1 MKVAI
6 VAYSLNEPGWNE
18 DWKNLCIV
26 NSIEYKAFDSFDP
39 DFIDDL
45 LVYNPDKVLWRSGNV
60 PYKKI
65 KDEMQRQ
72 FLDKTELRVVPNWQ
86 THYLY
91 DHKIRQTYLFNLH
104 EIPHP
109 ETQVFFNEKYAL
121 EYIERAK
128 YPFVIKADGGSGGRS
143 FRFIETK
150 EQALVRVNEAFRGR
164 GRITGREH
172 EKHILYIQEYIPAPS
187 MWRICMFK
195 NKIGYG
201 FVQKTTPGI
210 KVASYRSERVYPP
223 VPTELLDMAQKI
235 NYGMNWDWMFYDMI
249 WSEKYDRYLVLEITD
264 TCNISGPAGRNL
276 TYYRENDEW
285 VAKKENSPSQEIIF
299 ELFVMEDLRL
309 QGRLV
314 K

>member
-1 MKVAI
+1 MKIAI
-6 VAYSLNEPGWNE
+6 VGYSLSESGWAE
-18 DWKNLCIV
+18 DWKNLCIA
-26 NSIEYKAFDSFDP
+26 NSIEYKSFDSFDP

-45 LVYNPDKVLWRSGNV
+45 LAYGPDRVLWRSGNI

-72 FLDKTELRVVPNWQ
+72 FLDRTELRIVPNWN

-104 EIPHP
+104 GIPHP
-109 ETQVFFNEKYAL
+109 ETRIFFSREYAL
-121 EYIERAK
+121 EYIERAE
-128 YPFVIKADGGSGGRS
+128 YPFVVKADGGSGSRS

-150 EQALVRVNEAFRGR
+150 EQALVRVNEAFGGA

-172 EKHILYIQEYIPAPS
+172 EKHILYTQEYIPAPEK
-187 MWRICMFK
+187 WRIGMFK

-201 FVQKTTPGI
+201 NLLKTDPAT
-210 KVASYRSERVYPP
+210 KTASYRSERTHPS
-223 VPTELLDMAQKI
+223 VPTELLDMTQKI
-235 NYGMNWDWMFYDMI
+235 NYGMNWDWTFYDVI
-249 WSEKYDRYLVLEITD
+249 WSEKYSRYLVLEISD
-264 TCNISGPAGRNL
+264 TCNATGSMGRSL
-276 TYYRENDEW
+276 TYYREDDEW
-285 VAKKENSPSQEIIF
+285 VAKKENSSPQEIIF

-309 QGRLV
+309 QERLA

>member
-1 MKVAI
+1 M
-6 VAYSLNEPGWNE
+6 
-18 DWKNLCIV
+18 
-26 NSIEYKAFDSFDP
+26 FDSFDP

-45 LVYNPDKVLWRSGNV
+45 MAYDSDRVLWRSGNI

-72 FLDKTELRVVPNWQ
+72 FLDKTGLRIVPNWK

-109 ETQVFFNEKYAL
+109 ETRVFFNEAHAL

-128 YPFVIKADGGSGGRS
+128 YPFVIKADGGAGSRS

-150 EQALVRVNEAFRGR
+150 DQALVRVNEAFRGA

-172 EKHILYIQEYIPAPS
+172 EKHILYTQEYIPAPNK
-187 MWRICMFK
+187 WRISMFK
-195 NKIGYG
+195 NKIGFG
-201 FVQKTTPGI
+201 VLLKTDPATKIANSHTG
-210 KVASYRSERVYPP
+210 RTYPI
-223 VPTELLDMAQKI
+223 VPTDLLDMTQKI
-235 NYGMNWDWMFYDMI
+235 NYGMDWDWMFYDII
-249 WSEKYDRYLVLEITD
+249 WSEKYSRYLVLETTD
-264 TCNISGPAGRNL
+264 TCDAIGPIGRSL

-285 VAKKENSPSQEIIF
+285 VAKKEVFSPQEIIF
-299 ELFVMEDLRL
+299 NLFVLEDLKL
-309 QGRLV
+309 QECLTE
-314 K
+314 